1 MSATFRTLKVITFV
15 QPIRCRVE
23 PNVYIEHEKKRLI
36 FRVSTIVKNCFI
48 LIYWTKSH
56 ELVLRMDYITLSRI
70 SLKHLTVLHMLLTTH
85 SVTQAAEQLCVTP
98 SSVSK
103 TLSQLRDIL
112 KDDLFYRDGTR
123 LVPTPF
129 ALNIGPSVHGILS
142 SMNGL
147 LYQGSFNP
155 AYYEGRFSLAM
166 RESTFEIFAPMLQN
180 LSQQMGSRAQLNVY
194 AKEQMSF
201 DSLIRGQ
208 VDFLILPHDISQPPT
223 HNKDLVWQTILED
236 EMICL
241 MGGNNPLAKEE
252 LSVENYLCARHIGI
266 HDKDLSQPYF
276 EQNLTQRYAKRS
288 VAMHVA
294 DFGSAAVMC
303 HHSDY
308 LFTCSKLWAQMALQ
322 ANGLVER
329 PLPFEYGQVAYSL
342 VWNKASLND
351 PALRWLQQQVL
362 KACENLGGCS
372 KPRVNKL

>member
-1 MSATFRTLKVITFV
+1 
-15 QPIRCRVE
+15 
-23 PNVYIEHEKKRLI
+23 
-36 FRVSTIVKNCFI
+36 
-48 LIYWTKSH
+48 
-56 ELVLRMDYITLSRI
+56 
-70 SLKHLTVLHMLLTTH
+70 MLLTTH

-112 KDDLFYRDGTR
+112 KDDLFYRDGSR
-123 LVPTPF
+123 LAPTPF

-147 LYQGSFNP
+147 LYQGTFNP
-155 AYYEGRFSLAM
+155 SSYEGRFSLTM
-166 RESTFEIFAPMLQN
+166 RESTFEIFAPMLKN
-180 LSQQMGSRAQLNVY
+180 LSKQMGNRAQLNIY
-194 AKEQMSF
+194 AKEQMCF

-208 VDFLILPHDISQPPT
+208 VDLMILPHDISQPPT
-223 HNKDLVWQTILED
+223 DSKDLVWRTILED

-241 MGGNNPLAKEE
+241 MGTNNPLAEEE
-252 LSVENYLCARHIGI
+252 LSVENYLDARHIGI
-266 HDKDLSQPYF
+266 HDKGLSQPYF
-276 EQNLTQRYAKRS
+276 EQNLTQHYAKRN

-322 ANGLVER
+322 AKGLIEKH
-329 PLPFEYGQVAYSL
+329 LPFEYGQVAYSL
-342 VWNKASLND
+342 VWNKSSLND

-362 KACENLGGCS
+362 KACENSGEYRQAVVASL
-372 KPRVNKL
+372 